1 MNSRFEG
8 GLLGLIV
15 VNILAGLITIC
26 TFGLGAPWAMCMKYK
41 WQIKN
46 TVVEGRRLK
55 FVGSGSSL
63 FESNIFSFFTF
74 KIDVDTSIILFPPL
88 IWLKRICPHL
98 KWEPSPF

>member
-55 FVGSGSSL
+55 FVGSGSRL
-63 FESNIFSFFTF
+63 IMHYIKWWLLTVITF
-74 KIDVDTSIILFPPL
+74 GIYGF
-88 IWLKRICPHL
+88 WLYIKML
-98 KWEPSPF
+98 QWKTKNTVFAD